1 MFVAQTGGSGGG
13 LLPFLMIGLIIAAM
27 YFFMIRP
34 QQRQRR
40 QTQEMQSKLGVG
52 DQVITIGG
60 LYGTV
65 VEADDEAVTL
75 EVAPGVTNKY
85 LRGAVSRVVS
95 PTEGES
101 DAADSGDGKDGDKG
115 GGKSLD

>member
-1 MFVAQTGGSGGG
+1 MSEGHAVVVAQQSSGGG
-13 LLPFLMIGLIIAAM
+13 SVFPLLVIVLIIVAM

-40 QTQEMQSKLGVG
+40 EMQQMQSRLGVG

-65 VEADDEAVTL
+65 IDTDDETVTL
-75 EVAPGVTNKY
+75 EVAPGVTNRY
-85 LRGAVSRVVS
+85 VRGAVARVVEPKPDTS
-95 PTEGES
+95 SGAAGETS
-101 DAADSGDGKDGDKG
+101 DGTA
-115 GGKSLD
+115 

>member
-1 MFVAQTGGSGGG
+1 MFVAQQGGGTGG

-40 QTQEMQSKLGVG
+40 QTAEMQGKLGVG

-60 LYGTV
+60 LYGTIV
-65 VEADDEAVTL
+65 QADDETVTL

-85 LRGAVSRVVS
+85 VRGAVSRVVN
-95 PTEGES
+95 PTEA
-101 DAADSGDGKDGDKG
+101 DADAGDSGGRAED
-115 GGKSLD
+115 

>member
-1 MFVAQTGGSGGG
+1 MFVAQAQGGGGG

-34 QQRQRR
+34 QQRQRK
-40 QTQEMQSKLGVG
+40 QMAEMQSSLGVG

-65 VEADDEAVTL
+65 VETDDESVTL

-85 LRGAVSRVVS
+85 VRGAVSRVVN
-95 PTEGES
+95 PT
-101 DAADSGDGKDGDKG
+101 AADADEAGDKA
-115 GGKSLD
+115 DDA

>member
-1 MFVAQTGGSGGG
+1 
-13 LLPFLMIGLIIAAM
+13 MIGLIIGAM

-40 QTQEMQSKLGVG
+40 QMADMQSKLGVG

-60 LYGTV
+60 LHGTV
-65 VEADDEAVTL
+65 VEADDETITL

-85 LRGAVSRVVS
+85 VRGAVNRVV
-95 PTEGES
+95 PPPGAE
-101 DAADSGDGKDGDKG
+101 ADETDDNPSKDE
-115 GGKSLD
+115 